1 VRRTVL
7 GCMERSPRLLVVA
20 ALAVT
25 IGLWASAFVAI
36 RGLLPALGPGGVAS
50 ARLSLAAVAFGV
62 IALLAGVRRPTRA
75 ELPGLAVLG
84 ATGYAGYQLLL
95 NAGERTVPAG
105 TAALLLSITPV
116 VAAVLAGPLL
126 GERLG
131 RRGWAGLAVALAG
144 AAVVALSRRQGGG
157 VGGALLVAA
166 AAVVYATWIVL
177 QKRALRTMSPIQV
190 TAWGTWFGAL
200 IALPFGHGLPHA
212 LGDLSSSELWE
223 LAGLGLVVSTVPFLL
238 WSWVLQ
244 RMDAS
249 LAAPAL
255 LTIGPTGVLLGWL
268 LLGEQPA
275 PLALLGGAITVM
287 GVVIV
292 QGAGSRTP
300 TRLTAP
306 AAAVPRGAN
315 LLLTPKGLG
324 HIP

>member
-1 VRRTVL
+1 
-7 GCMERSPRLLVVA
+7 MPRSSRLLVPA

-25 IGLWASAFVAI
+25 IVLWASAFVAI
-36 RGLLPALGPGGVAS
+36 RQLLPALGPGGVTS
-50 ARLSLAAVAFGV
+50 GRLALAAVAFGV
-62 IALLAGVRRPTRA
+62 IALVAGARRPTRA
-75 ELPGLAVLG
+75 EVPGLVVLG

-95 NAGERTVPAG
+95 GAGERTVPAG

-116 VAAVLAGPLL
+116 LAAVLAGPVL

-131 RRGWAGLAVALAG
+131 RRGWGGLALAVAG

-157 VGGALLVAA
+157 AEGALLVAA
-166 AAVVYATWIVL
+166 AACAYALWIVL
-177 QKRALRTMSPIQV
+177 QKRALATMSPIQV

-200 IALPFGHGLPHA
+200 IALPFGHDLPGA
-212 LGDLSSSELWE
+212 LGHTSAGDLWA
-223 LAGLGLVVSTVPFLL
+223 LAGLGLVISTVPFLL

-244 RMDAS
+244 RMAAS
-249 LAAPAL
+249 LVAPAL
-255 LTIGPTGVLLGWL
+255 LTIGPTGVLLGWV

-275 PLALLGGAITVM
+275 PLALLGGAIVIA
-287 GVVIV
+287 GVVVV

-306 AAAVPRGAN
+306 VAPVLRGGN

>member
-1 VRRTVL
+1 VD
-7 GCMERSPRLLVVA
+7 
-20 ALAVT
+20 
-25 IGLWASAFVAI
+25 
-36 RGLLPALGPGGVAS
+36 
-50 ARLSLAAVAFGV
+50 
-62 IALLAGVRRPTRA
+62 
-75 ELPGLAVLG
+75 
-84 ATGYAGYQLLL
+84 
-95 NAGERTVPAG
+95 
-105 TAALLLSITPV
+105 
-116 VAAVLAGPLL
+116 
-126 GERLG
+126 
-131 RRGWAGLAVALAG
+131 
-144 AAVVALSRRQGGG
+144 
-157 VGGALLVAA
+157 GALLVAA
-166 AAVVYATWIVL
+166 AAVSYALWIVL
-177 QKRALRTMSPIQV
+177 QKRALRTMGPLQV

-212 LGDLSSSELWE
+212 LGDLTSAELWE

-275 PLALLGGAITVM
+275 PLALLGGAIAVL

-306 AAAVPRGAN
+306 VAALPRGGN